1 MATRPPHEYL
11 SWKLFFTFVLSRD
24 GGADT
29 HTKNSIVT
37 FIFGF
42 IMQSDLLL
50 INK

>member
-11 SWKLFFTFVLSRD
+11 CWKLFFTFVLHVMV
-24 GGADT
+24 GADKKK
-29 HTKNSIVT
+29 HSIVT